1 VGGSARALLNKLM
14 SLPETDTSKLAEIGF
29 SMGGS
34 FGLELARDGAPLAA
48 VAAFHA
54 GLQTKSPAEPGK
66 VKAKILEQTGADDPL
81 VPFDQIKAFEEE
93 MTRAGA
99 DWQLISYSGTKHGF
113 TNPEAA
119 GNPALAYNKTV
130 DASAYDDSMSVPNR
144 RSTRTPP
151 SRKASVM
158 RGIWFGTYR
167 PGGRRS
173 EREQVVVQRLAV
185 RGAAVARAQ
194 AAAGDADIAG
204 ERGKTSDRSGA
215 LPAIAALVHRAA
227 AKDEHRGLRRRI
239 PPRDL
244 GDSLGRD
251 AGDGGAKRFAVTRWR
266 SEVNSNCRYRFLNCR
281 TTASC

>member
-204 ERGKTSDRSGA
+204 ERGRRHPIARAPCQPLLPLCIELPPRTSIAGFVVAYRRATSAIRSAAMPVMAARSG
-215 LPAIAALVHRAA
+215 
-227 AKDEHRGLRRRI
+227 
-239 PPRDL
+239 
-244 GDSLGRD
+244 SQ
-251 AGDGGAKRFAVTRWR
+251 
-266 SEVNSNCRYRFLNCR
+266 
-281 TTASC
+281 